1 MERVADDGQQ
11 RALDDEG
18 GEGRPCSAGRADVL
32 PAALSRTEFRRRIV
46 ETRRAGCRWKP
57 DLYIVAVEGRRFVVK
72 DYADKEFAFR
82 WCVGRFSIGREISFY
97 RRLQGL
103 PGIADVA
110 YRIDRYA
117 IAVSEIAGRNGAQ
130 VAVGELSEAF
140 FLALREVIDS
150 VHRCGV
156 VLCDLRNIKNI
167 LLGDDGRPYLVDF
180 CTAFSQGGRWNIVR
194 RGLFRIFAQDDLLGI
209 AKLKRERAPHL
220 FSDADRQA
228 LARGLFLERPA
239 RWLRDWGR
247 QGLRFLFGW
256 GKWTGSN
263 AR

>member
-1 MERVADDGQQ
+1 M
-11 RALDDEG
+11 
-18 GEGRPCSAGRADVL
+18 
-32 PAALSRTEFRRRIV
+32 PAALSRTAFRQRIV
-46 ETRRAGCRWKP
+46 EPLRTGCRWKP
-57 DLYIVAVEGRRFVVK
+57 DLYLVEVDGRRFVVK
-72 DYADKEFAFR
+72 DYSSKEFVFR
-82 WCVGRFSIGREISFY
+82 WCVGAFSIGREIACY

-130 VAVGELSEAF
+130 VAIGELSEAF
-140 FLALREVIDS
+140 FQALRELVDA
-150 VHRCGV
+150 VHARGI

-180 CTAFSQGGRWNIVR
+180 CTAFSQGGRWNIIQ
-194 RGLFRIFAQDDLLGI
+194 RGLFRIFVQDDLLGI

-220 FSDADRQA
+220 LSDADRQA
-228 LARGLFLERPA
+228 LVAGLFLERPA
-239 RWLRDWGR
+239 RRLRDWGR
-247 QGLRFLFGW
+247 QGLRLLFGW
-256 GKWTGSN
+256 GKWAGSN

>member
-1 MERVADDGQQ
+1 M
-11 RALDDEG
+11 
-18 GEGRPCSAGRADVL
+18 
-32 PAALSRTEFRRRIV
+32 
-46 ETRRAGCRWKP
+46 
-57 DLYIVAVEGRRFVVK
+57 VK

-82 WCVGRFSIGREISFY
+82 WGVGVFSVGRDVYFHQ
-97 RRLQGL
+97 RLQGL

-130 VAVGELSEAF
+130 VAVDDLSEVF
-140 FLALREVIDS
+140 FRQLREVIDA
-150 VHRCGV
+150 VHAHGV

-180 CTAFSQGGRWNIVR
+180 CTAFEQGGRWNVIQ
-194 RGLFRIFAQDDLLGI
+194 RGLFHLFAQDDLMGI

-220 FSDADRQA
+220 FTDADRQA
-228 LARGLFLERPA
+228 LAKGLFLERPA
-239 RWLRDWGR
+239 RWMRNVLRR
-247 QGLRFLFGW
+247 GLRIIFGC

-263 AR
+263 AHS